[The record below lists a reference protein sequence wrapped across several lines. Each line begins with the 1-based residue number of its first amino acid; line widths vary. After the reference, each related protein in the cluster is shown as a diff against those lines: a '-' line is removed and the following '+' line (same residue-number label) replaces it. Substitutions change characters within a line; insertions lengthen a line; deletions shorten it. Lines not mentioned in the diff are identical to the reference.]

1 MNLSLPRYPVAGF
14 QWIYF
19 AHRKSAQIKIGE
31 FRLAS
36 LCVVMGTGHPRANF
50 CPPAPVPAETRTRAH
65 GRGFPGVLFTG
76 FTYYSNITLETYLIK
91 HNLYIAM
98 VKK

>member
-1 MNLSLPRYPVAGF
+1 
-14 QWIYF
+14 
-19 AHRKSAQIKIGE
+19 
-31 FRLAS
+31 
-36 LCVVMGTGHPRANF
+36 VMGTGHPRANF